1 MKNVFK
7 TIVFAA
13 AFCLFAACQ
22 QELIPQEKETPAGE
36 LTITASRASLTKVE
50 YAEDGGTHNLVGSW
64 EVGDVI
70 FGFTGAGA
78 TVSFS
83 VASVDGVTG
92 VATLSQ
98 TTSVELANGDVVN
111 VIHCP
116 GKTAS
121 DLEGQTLA
129 VDFSSQAANVI
140 PVLLLSTATVAGD
153 KLAFNFTNAVSI
165 LGVKSPAFQAT
176 ASAEAKILN
185 ITVSGHELVSS
196 GVVSL
201 SGGSLIFTGNAPD
214 KFIIKS
220 VNASQITN
228 GDESTLTDPVYIVIP
243 AGPIS
248 KVSAFSN
255 KNKLFEYTVDQTAT
269 ESKFYVLNEKVFA
282 SVTLPTTTDV
292 SVGGVE
298 WAKANLGGTGVTD
311 MGNIYRWSDTG
322 IINTTRPNGTGTD
335 LEFTSGHS
343 SGFVNY
349 VNECY
354 YDGSKFTKY
363 NTIDG
368 KKVLD
373 PVDDIV
379 QLTYPG
385 SGWRMPTK
393 AEFVSLFADPN
404 LTFNSGSSS
413 SVGTKVTHD
422 TYEVFF
428 RGNTL
433 VCDPSDNP
441 MRTTRRGRFWTSSIS
456 DANLTS
462 EGGNPDYILFNGAG
476 SKGTV
481 SAVAPQILSN
491 STRNAAYSIRPVRTV
506 SE

>member
-98 TTSVELANGDVVN
+98 TTSVELANGDVVH

-165 LGVKSPAFQAT
+165 LGVKNPTFPVATT
-176 ASAEAKILN
+176 ASKLLN
-185 ITVSGHELVSS
+185 ITVSGHEIVSS

-201 SGGSLIFTGNAPD
+201 SGGNLIFTGNAPD
-214 KFIIKS
+214 KFITKT
-220 VNASQITN
+220 VNATPVVVGETFTI
-228 GDESTLTDPVYIVIP
+228 DDPVYIVIP
-243 AGPIS
+243 AGPVT
-248 KVSAFSN
+248 KVSAVDN
-255 KNKLFEYTVDQTAT
+255 MNHYFEYAVNQTAT
-269 ESKFYVLNEKVFA
+269 VSKFYCINDKTFTQ
-282 SVTLPTTTDV
+282 VTLPTSSGV
-292 SVGGVE
+292 PAGGVN
-298 WAKANLGGTGVTD
+298 WAKWNLGATSVTNQTSW
-311 MGNIYRWSDTG
+311 GNLYRWSDYRC
-322 IINTTRPNGTGTD
+322 I
-335 LEFTSGHS
+335 S
-343 SGFVNY
+343 SR
-349 VNECY
+349 
-354 YDGSKFTKY
+354 DGSTVNMDGGHAFGYTTYDDEIYYTGSGYSKY
-363 NTIDG
+363 TASDG
-368 KKVLD
+368 KTVLD

-385 SGWRMPTK
+385 SGWRMPTLAEYTDLDALEKDLDPGSNKGVKYYYPSK
-393 AEFVSLFADPN
+393 AAEEETVFFPSNVPVCN
-404 LTFNSGSSS
+404 KGTTFNKYGRYWTSTLYTDPSNSNHHKIAYFFETVYKSGS
-413 SVGTKVTHD
+413 
-422 TYEVFF
+422 
-428 RGNTL
+428 
-433 VCDPSDNP
+433 
-441 MRTTRRGRFWTSSIS
+441 TSSTS
-456 DANLTS
+456 LT
-462 EGGNPDYILFNGAG
+462 GAQYRYLG
-476 SKGTV
+476 FV
-481 SAVAPQILSN
+481 V
-491 STRNAAYSIRPVRTV
+491 RPVRPI
-506 SE
+506 

>member
-22 QELIPQEKETPAGE
+22 QEPIPQEKETPAGE

-70 FGFTGAGA
+70 FGFTDAGN
-78 TVSFS
+78 TVSFN

-98 TTSVELANGDVVN
+98 TTSVELANGDVVH

-121 DLEGQTLA
+121 DLSEQTLA

-165 LGVKSPAFQAT
+165 LGVKSPVFPTESSAT
-176 ASAEAKILN
+176 KVIN
-185 ITVSGHELVSS
+185 ITVSGHEIVSS

-201 SGGSLIFTGNAPD
+201 SGGDLIFTGNAPD
-214 KFIIKS
+214 KFITKTI
-220 VNASQITN
+220 NAAPVPGSGNYTIA
-228 GDESTLTDPVYIVIP
+228 DPVYIVIP

-248 KVSAFSN
+248 KVSSVDN
-255 KNKLFEYTVDQTAT
+255 KGNYFEYAVNQTAT
-269 ESKFYVLNEKVFA
+269 TSKFYCINAKTFT
-282 SVTLPTTTDV
+282 SVTLPTSTKV
-292 SVGGVE
+292 AAGGVV
-298 WAKANLGGTGVTD
+298 WAKANLGGSGVTD
-311 MGNIYRWSDTG
+311 MGDCYRWSDIGKIYTARPS
-322 IINTTRPNGTGTD
+322 TTT
-335 LEFTSGHS
+335 FTFDANHGDGFMAYSG
-343 SGFVNY
+343 
-349 VNECY
+349 ECY
-354 YDGSKFTKY
+354 FDGTVYTKY
-363 NTIDG
+363 NKTDN
-368 KKVLD
+368 KLVLD

-379 QLTYPG
+379 QLSYPG

-393 AEFVSLFADPN
+393 AEFEALFADPG
-404 LTFNSGSSS
+404 LTYNSGSGN
-413 SVGTKVTHD
+413 SVGTTVTQGD
-422 TYEVFF
+422 NSVFMRSTTQVCSATSGNYTTASS
-428 RGNTL
+428 RGL
-433 VCDPSDNP
+433 Y
-441 MRTTRRGRFWTSSIS
+441 WTSSIS
-456 DANLTS
+456 SESLTS
-462 EGGNPDYILFNGAG
+462 TGGNPDIVRLNG
-476 SKGTV
+476 
-481 SAVAPQILSN
+481 
-491 STRNAAYSIRPVRTV
+491 STGRKAESPSYTNGYRNAGYTIRPVKPV